1 MRVSGSTDSPPF
13 GELSHDEV
21 RLQLS
26 QSFAPEQSPWHAL
39 AYRFDVMVDGERVGT
54 ISLRVGTTHLLTHL
68 AGQIGFSVEPRFRGR
83 GVARKAVLALL
94 PAARANGMDELWLT
108 TTEDNLASR
117 RTLEKLGCVLVGR
130 VPVPENYVSYAQGE
144 REKLRYRLDLTMTAG
159 AAPD

>member
-1 MRVSGSTDSPPF
+1 MRGSGRADAPSF

-21 RLQLS
+21 RLRLS
-26 QSFAPEQSPWHAL
+26 QSLAPEQSPWHAL
-39 AYRFDVMVDGERVGT
+39 AYRFDIVIDGERAGT
-54 ISLRVGTTHLLTHL
+54 ISLRVGTAYLLTHL
-68 AGQIGFSVEPRFRGR
+68 AGQVGFSVEPRFRGR

-94 PAARANGMDELWLT
+94 PAAAANGMDALWLT

-144 REKLRYRLDLTMTAG
+144 REKLRYRLDIATTEG
-159 AAPD
+159 AAPA